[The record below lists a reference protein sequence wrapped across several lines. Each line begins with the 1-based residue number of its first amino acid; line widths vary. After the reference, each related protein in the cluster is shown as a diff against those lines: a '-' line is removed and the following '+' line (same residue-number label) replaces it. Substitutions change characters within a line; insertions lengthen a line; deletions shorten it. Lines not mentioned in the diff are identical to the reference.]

1 MITEV
6 NFTVTRSGL
15 EGQLLGVTIKH
26 EQPELEAKKSK
37 LLAEEE
43 NYKVEL
49 ATLEKNLLETLAESE
64 GNLLENTELID
75 QLTKTKTTA
84 ADVNERMAESARAS
98 ETVDEQ
104 REVFRPFAR
113 DGSKMFFAIQALQS
127 KSHVSI
133 FLEFIFGSFS

>member
-1 MITEV
+1 M
-6 NFTVTRSGL
+6 
-15 EGQLLGVTIKH
+15 
-26 EQPELEAKKSK
+26 
-37 LLAEEE
+37 
-43 NYKVEL
+43 
-49 ATLEKNLLETLAESE
+49 ETLAESE

-127 KSHVSI
+127 CNHMYQFSLNS
-133 FLEFIFGSFS
+133 FLDRFRDTLKEPMDTKGVRKAACQS